1 MTRYPVH
8 SGEAGGSGALVTTD
22 PVALD
27 EWYPV
32 ENSATVTTRP
42 LATQLL
48 GATIQLGRGP
58 AGAPLATHN
67 GRDLPVRERYGF
79 VWTTLGAPSHEVV
92 EIAEAA
98 EPDRRYVACGW
109 VTFRTSAPRLV
120 ENFLDL
126 AHFPFVHAD
135 VLGAEESA
143 EVPEYDA
150 EIRADVDEV
159 WATNCRFFQP
169 QVTATA
175 TGAMAQLSYRVPAP
189 FLVMLYR
196 VPPEAPNRQDVIA
209 LLIQPM
215 DEEFC
220 RAQPLEYLVDTG
232 ASHAALL
239 DFEQMI
245 FLQDRIV
252 VENQR
257 PRKLPLDPRAEIPTR
272 ADAASVTYRRWLR
285 QKQLRYGV
293 SWERA

>member
-1 MTRYPVH
+1 M
-8 SGEAGGSGALVTTD
+8 STD

-32 ENSATVTTRP
+32 ENSATVTADHPVDT
-42 LATQLL
+42 LLL
-48 GATIQLGRGP
+48 GSPIQLGRGP
-58 AGAPLATHN
+58 DGVPKVTRR
-67 GRDLPVRERYGF
+67 GRDLPARERYGF
-79 VWTTLGAPSHEVV
+79 LWTTLGAPVHEVV
-92 EIAEAA
+92 EITEAA
-98 EPDRRYVACGW
+98 EADRRYVACGW

-120 ENFLDL
+120 ENFLDM
-126 AHFPFVHAD
+126 AHFPFVHTD
-135 VLGAEESA
+135 VLGAEDRA

-175 TGAMAQLSYRVPAP
+175 AGAMAQLSYRVPAP
-189 FLVMLYR
+189 FLAMLYR
-196 VPPEAPNRQDVIA
+196 VPPEAPTRQDVIA

-215 DEEFC
+215 EEELC

-272 ADAASVTYRRWLR
+272 ADAASITYRRWLK

-293 SWERA
+293 SWERP